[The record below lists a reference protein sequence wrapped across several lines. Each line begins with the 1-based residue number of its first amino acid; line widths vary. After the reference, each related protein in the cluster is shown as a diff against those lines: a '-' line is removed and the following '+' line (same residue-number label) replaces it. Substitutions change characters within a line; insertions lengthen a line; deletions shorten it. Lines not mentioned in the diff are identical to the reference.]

1 MRNRNIDFCCIVF
14 HDFTMET
21 EDDRQWREAID
32 ADKDWQ
38 QAQEALLNAFAHAAD
53 HSLVSALEGEPLAKA
68 ASGLRFTPE
77 A

>member
-1 MRNRNIDFCCIVF
+1 
-14 HDFTMET
+14 MET

-38 QAQEALLNAFAHAAD
+38 QAQEALLSAFAGAAG
-53 HSLVSALEGEPLAKA
+53 HSLVSVLEGEPLAKA

-77 A
+77 P